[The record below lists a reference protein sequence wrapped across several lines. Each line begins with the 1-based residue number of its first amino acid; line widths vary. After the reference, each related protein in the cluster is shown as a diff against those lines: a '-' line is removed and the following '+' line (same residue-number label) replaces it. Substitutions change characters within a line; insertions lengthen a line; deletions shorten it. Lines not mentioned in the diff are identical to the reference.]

1 MKDWTLISP
10 DAEYVK
16 ETASTLLALARSPQD
31 VRTARGGT
39 EFWVPPYLA
48 DLYLSPTP
56 APEPAAPK
64 PRRRTKKEGDE

>member
-48 DLYLSPTP
+48 ELYLGPTP
-56 APEPAAPK
+56 TPEPAAPK

>member
-10 DAEYVK
+10 APEYVK
-16 ETASTLLALARSPQD
+16 ETASTLLALASSPQD

-48 DLYLSPTP
+48 ETYLRPTP
-56 APEPAAPK
+56 EPEPVKA
-64 PRRRTKKEGDE
+64 RRRTKKEGDE